1 MPEATING
9 VRLHYEISGEGKDIV
24 FLHGYVGD
32 IEDWRDQLGFFSG
45 RNRVAALDQ
54 RGRGKSAA
62 PNREEDYSVD
72 IFVDDVFQWLK
83 LLEIDKCCLV
93 GHSLGG
99 KVAINFALEHPEMLA
114 GLVLVDAT
122 SEKTVMSPEATALIE
137 ETFRLARSQG
147 TGAAFAYNLGN
158 NPATRTRF
166 RNHPETLER
175 MRHKTILTSVAGYIY
190 CRKASLKK
198 ESVTSRLPEIKIPTL
213 IVYGGDDLPFI
224 SAAKTLNEGI
234 AGSELVE
241 IEGVGHGPQYEA
253 PDRFNETLTS
263 FLSRLDW

>member
-9 VRLHYEISGEGKDIV
+9 VSLYYEVTGKGKDVV
-24 FLHGYVGD
+24 FLHGRVGD
-32 IEDWRDQLGFFSG
+32 TEDWRAQLDLLSSSY
-45 RNRVAALDQ
+45 RVASLDQ

-62 PNREEDYSVD
+62 PEKEEDYSID

-99 KVAINFALEHPEMLA
+99 KVAVNFALAHPEALSA
-114 GLVLVDAT
+114 LVLVDAT
-122 SEKTVMSPEATALIE
+122 SEKSTMTPEATTLME

-147 TGAAFAYNLGN
+147 TGAAFAYDLTN

-166 RNHPETLER
+166 RSHPETLER
-175 MRHKTILTSVAGYIY
+175 MRHKTILTPVDGYIY
-190 CRKASLKK
+190 SRTASMKK
-198 ESVTSRLPEIKIPTL
+198 ESVTSRLPEIKVPTL
-213 IVYGGDDLPFI
+213 IVYGEDDLPFI
-224 SAAKTLNEGI
+224 TAVKTLNEGI

-241 IEGVGHGPQYEA
+241 IKGVGHAPQYEA
-253 PDRFNETLTS
+253 PDRFNEALTG
-263 FLSRLDW
+263 FLTRVGW